1 VGSDVQRPLATVII
15 GGLISATFLT
25 LFILPAL
32 YYVVERRVARKAE
45 EKARTALL
53 IEPQPAT

>member
-1 VGSDVQRPLATVII
+1 VQRPLATVIV

-25 LFILPAL
+25 LFILPAV

-45 EKARTALL
+45 EKARAALL
-53 IEPQPAT
+53 IELQPAT